1 MRFAVAQSGGPT
13 AAINAS
19 LAGVYEAAMDI
30 RRKLQAEGSAETIE
44 IYGVLHGVQG
54 LLDGKLI
61 NLEETLSD
69 PMKLALLKKTPASA
83 LGSCR
88 FRLPDVGTDESMY
101 ETLLTVLNKHQIDA
115 LLYIG
120 GNDSMDT
127 VAKLSAWLTEKGSPI
142 RVIGVPKTIDN
153 DLVGTDHTPGFGSA
167 VKYLM
172 MTMAEILRDCSVYQV
187 QSVTI
192 VEVMGRD
199 AGWLTASTCL
209 LRRNGEQ
216 APHFIYLPEADFT
229 VEQFLNDVREALKT
243 HRSVVCAVSEGVSPP
258 DADRFRSGENDEF
271 GHAYLSG
278 IGKYLEK
285 QVQQRIGCK
294 VRSVELNIMQRCSAH
309 IASYTDLL
317 EAERCGIHA
326 GWLAYSGASGVMVSM
341 QRNPEAYNYEIT
353 YTEIPAAQAAN
364 QIKTFPKEWIAPAG
378 NQVSDDAIG
387 YFLPLI
393 QGEVYPEIRNG
404 MPAHFLFT

>member
-1 MRFAVAQSGGPT
+1 MRFAVTQSGGPT

-19 LAGVYEAAMDI
+19 LAGIYEAAADI
-30 RRKLQAEGSAETIE
+30 QRKLLADGSSEQVE
-44 IYGVLHGVQG
+44 IFGVLHGVQG

-61 NLEETLSD
+61 NLKEQLSD

-88 FRLPDVGTDESMY
+88 FRLPEPGADDTMY
-101 ETLLTVLNKHQIDA
+101 RKLLEILTAYRIDA
-115 LLYIG
+115 LFYIG

-127 VAKLSAWLTEKGSPI
+127 VAKLSKWLNEQGSSI
-142 RVIGVPKTIDN
+142 RIIGVPKTIDN

-172 MTMAEILRDCSVYQV
+172 TTMQEILRDCSVYQV

-192 VEVMGRD
+192 VEIMGRD

-209 LRRNGEQ
+209 LRRNGEH
-216 APHFIYLPEADFT
+216 APHYIYLPESEFT
-229 VEQFLNDVREALKT
+229 VSGFLADVREALKT
-243 HRSVVCAVSEGVSPP
+243 NRSVVCAVSEGVSPP
-258 DADRFRSGENDEF
+258 DADLFRSGANDEF

-285 QVQQRIGCK
+285 QVAKEIGCK

-326 GWLAYSGASGVMVSM
+326 GWLAYSGVSGVMVSM
-341 QRNPEAYNYEIT
+341 QRNENAYNYEIT
-353 YTEIPAAQAAN
+353 YGEFPASETAN
-364 QIKTFPKEWIAPAG
+364 QIRRFPSEWITPAG
-378 NQVSDDAIG
+378 NQVSDDAIR

-393 QGEVYPEIRNG
+393 QGEVYPDMHNG
-404 MPAHFLFT
+404 MPVHFLFE